1 MHNCQYTFA
10 ELSREVMPRLMVT
23 LRKKLKHPLPLVRFC
38 TTGKGLKTLLREFSN
53 GEDFSGCYIF
63 VERGRPFYV
72 GISKA
77 IIRRIRSHVT
87 ARNHNGSSLVYAM
100 ANRSSKIAHYRKTTG
115 AKRYQK
121 PFFAALKKLRTC
133 NVAFIRVDNPLVLY
147 IFEAYAALHFDTQ
160 EWNSFVTH

>member
-1 MHNCQYTFA
+1 
-10 ELSREVMPRLMVT
+10 MPRLMAT
-23 LRKKLKHPLPLVRFC
+23 LREKLKHPLPLASFY
-38 TTGKGLKTLLREFSN
+38 TTGKGLKTLLREFAN

-63 VERGRPFYV
+63 VKRGHPFYV

-77 IIRRIRSHVT
+77 VIRRIRSHVT

-100 ANRSSKIAHYRKTTG
+100 ANRSSKIVHFRKNTCD
-115 AKRYQK
+115 KHYQK
-121 PFFAALKKLRTC
+121 PFLVALKKLRAC
-133 NVAFIRVDNPLVLY
+133 HVAFIRVDNPLVLY